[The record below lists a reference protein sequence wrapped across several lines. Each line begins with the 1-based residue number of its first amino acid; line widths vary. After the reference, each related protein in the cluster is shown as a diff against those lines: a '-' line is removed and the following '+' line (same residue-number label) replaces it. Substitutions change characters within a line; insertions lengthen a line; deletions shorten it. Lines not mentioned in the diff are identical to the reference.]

1 MEPSIYWVPLRE
13 APVRTNRPLLLETA
27 ASRSL
32 LDKPLAKGTLRHCV
46 IGEEGERVGLATV
59 VETEVVVSKV
69 LDLETFILD
78 GLP

>member
-1 MEPSIYWVPLRE
+1 M
-13 APVRTNRPLLLETA
+13 
-27 ASRSL
+27 
-32 LDKPLAKGTLRHCV
+32 